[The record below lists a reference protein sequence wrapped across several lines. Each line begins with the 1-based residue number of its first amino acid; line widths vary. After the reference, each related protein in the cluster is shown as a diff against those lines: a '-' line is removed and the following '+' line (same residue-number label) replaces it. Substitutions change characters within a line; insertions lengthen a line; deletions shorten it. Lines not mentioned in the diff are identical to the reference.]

1 MMNVFGGRI
10 SSKTPHASFLFQQ
23 ELIPVRFTASQ
34 SVITKWDEGRGKRD
48 EGRGTRDVGRNQ
60 MSLDSRLPYLIYIR
74 LIIYSCY
81 HNSTLSKYY
90 IIAGEASGDL
100 HGGNLI
106 RAIKQKDSS
115 AEVRCWG
122 GDNMQ
127 AAGAQVVKHIRDL
140 AFMGFYEVLK
150 NLPQILRNISFCKQ
164 DILMFKPD
172 VVVLIDYPGFNFRL
186 LEFLHENSFRIVW
199 YISPQVWAWKEGR
212 VKKIKQYVDK
222 LLVIFPFEVDFYKK
236 WNVEATFVGH
246 PLLDVIETNA
256 TNNRNENIIA
266 LLPGSRKQ
274 EIEKMLPLYVE
285 VAKRF
290 PEKKFI
296 VAGMSIHGEAYYQ
309 NFLENVTCELWFDK
323 TYDLL
328 KIAHAAIVTSGTA
341 TMETAL
347 YNVPQVVCYK
357 GSALSFFIGRMLV
370 KIPFIAMVNL
380 VCGKKVVAELIQ
392 HQATT
397 DAVTAEVEKLLQPET
412 RTQIIAD
419 YSWMKEHL
427 GGAGASAR
435 AAEEIVKIAQRSDF

>member
-1 MMNVFGGRI
+1 M
-10 SSKTPHASFLFQQ
+10 
-23 ELIPVRFTASQ
+23 
-34 SVITKWDEGRGKRD
+34 
-48 EGRGTRDVGRNQ
+48 
-60 MSLDSRLPYLIYIR
+60 
-74 LIIYSCY
+74 
-81 HNSTLSKYY
+81 SKYY

-106 RAIKQKDSS
+106 RAIGQKDDG

-127 AAGAQVVKHIRDL
+127 SAGGQVVKHIRDL
-140 AFMGFYEVLK
+140 AFMGFWEVIK

-164 DILMFKPD
+164 DILMFQPD

-186 LEFLHENSFRIVW
+186 LEFLKQNNFKVVW

-246 PLLDVIETNA
+246 PLLDVIETDEIHH
-256 TNNRNENIIA
+256 RDENVIA

-274 EIEKMLPLYVE
+274 EIEKMLPLYME

-290 PEKKFI
+290 SGKKFI
-296 VAGMSIHGEAYYQ
+296 VAGMSIHGKAYYER
-309 NFLENVTCELWFDK
+309 FLHDVQCELWFDR

-328 KIAHAAIVTSGTA
+328 KVAHAAIVTSGTA

-347 YNVPQVVCYK
+347 FNVPQVVCYK

-370 KIPFIAMVNL
+370 KVPFIAMVNL
-380 VCGKKVVAELIQ
+380 VCGKKVVTELIQ

-397 DAVTAEVEKLLQPET
+397 DAVSAEVEKLLEPET
-412 RTQIIAD
+412 RAQILAD
-419 YSWMKEHL
+419 YNWMMQHL

-435 AAEEIVKIAQRSDF
+435 AAEEIAKTAQHVGV